1 MNDFTIMLPVHRSN
15 LALANDC
22 IQNLLDTS
30 DLPIICI
37 DDFGNDNEYIKN
49 NRLSFIHNTYSER
62 QPLVKIWNQCIKECP
77 TNNVI
82 IASWRQRPSVDT
94 FKTIYDKTNEG
105 YGLITF
111 DGLHFFCINKYLTTI
126 IGFFDEGFT
135 KGQFEDTDWFNRL
148 RVNNIGIYMGDI
160 AENRIIGSMWLD
172 GAAENKK
179 YYISKWTEDTG
190 NNRLIQHKNEV
201 NICDRSLFYS
211 LSSITYKRWP
221 ESVLAH
227 NLTEYFSVFR
237 GFIKDI

>member
-148 RVNNIGIYMGDI
+148 RVNNIGIYIWEILLKI
-160 AENRIIGSMWLD
+160 ALLVACGWMAPQKIKNIIFLNGPKTQEITDSFNIKM
-172 GAAENKK
+172 
-179 YYISKWTEDTG
+179 
-190 NNRLIQHKNEV
+190 RLTSAIEV
-201 NICDRSLFYS
+201 
-211 LSSITYKRWP
+211 
-221 ESVLAH
+221 
-227 NLTEYFSVFR
+227 YF
-237 GFIKDI
+237 IAYHQ